1 MNTGLTLT
9 HKKQNFEVVFKS
21 MVNSKEFRTTDDF
34 QFRLDE
40 FDLTVEVMEAALRE
54 IDFFVGGLTNEA
66 IIFHFNKNFN

>member
-1 MNTGLTLT
+1 MNNGLTLT

-54 IDFFVGGLTNEA
+54 IDFFVGGLTDEG
-66 IIFHFNKNFN
+66 IIFHFNKMF